1 MTEKRDTPPEELQ
14 DDEDAIRRKL
24 VNRIAIAGVLIVA
37 LLGGLAI
44 IDALYVPPP
53 TPPAPKFAE
62 IPAEPIT
69 PKQEQQPAEKPAEEQ
84 AAETKPEEAENQ
96 EKKTE
101 VAQAAPEKTE
111 APTAGPAKAPKE
123 SGAKEV
129 GTKPLKPLT
138 VPAQPRPA
146 IMRPITPAPTP
157 SPRTEPAKELAQ
169 TVPSPFRPYHAPAS
183 KPLTQAG
190 EAPRAYQL
198 QLGVFVNLSNAE
210 ELRAKLELAGIPAH
224 IEARVQVGPFSSKEE
239 AEAAQT
245 KLSAMGINPGIL
257 MAIKR

>member
-1 MTEKRDTPPEELQ
+1 MTEPRDTPPDDLAEDEE
-14 DDEDAIRRKL
+14 AIRRKL
-24 VNRIAIAGVLIVA
+24 VNRIAIAGVLIVS

-69 PKQEQQPAEKPAEEQ
+69 PKPEEAQAEKPAEEQ
-84 AAETKPEEAENQ
+84 AAENKPAEP
-96 EKKTE
+96 ETADKKTD
-101 VAQAAPEKTE
+101 VAQAEPEKTE
-111 APTAGPAKAPKE
+111 APSTGPAKAPKE
-123 SGAKEV
+123 G
-129 GTKPLKPLT
+129 GTKQLKPLT
-138 VPAQPRPA
+138 VPAQPRMA
-146 IMRPITPAPTP
+146 TMRPISPAPNGAP
-157 SPRTEPAKELAQ
+157 PRAEPAKELAREIPRVTTQ
-169 TVPSPFRPYHAPAS
+169 PVRPFHAPAS
-183 KPLTQAG
+183 KPLTQVG
-190 EAPRAYQL
+190 EVPRAFQL
-198 QLGVFVNLSNAE
+198 QLGVFVNLANAE

-224 IEARVQVGPFSSKEE
+224 IEARVQVGPFSSREE